1 MIFWQQFR
9 TAFLAATFI
18 GLVSILGKS
27 IYDPTIGKPTDYN
40 FPAVVPL
47 AGWQPQ
53 LASTAPTNKSVEDKQ
68 LFSKTKY
75 YRYTKGKNERLDV
88 NMHYVVG
95 TSGNS
100 QLFIKNYTSIPVDST
115 QLGLVTRYQNKT
127 GFYQL
132 FTYKNQAHLVTCI
145 NPQGESTVTSEQFF
159 HNRNL
164 YDLQPKNVLQWLA
177 AQSDLRDRR
186 CLWSHLTV
194 SSDRVSTEDAYRQ
207 LETTWLALSQWWSPR
222 FPPL

>member
-18 GLVSILGKS
+18 GLVSILAKS
-27 IYDPTIGKPTDYN
+27 VFDPAIGKPTNYN
-40 FPAVVPL
+40 FPAIVPL
-47 AGWQPQ
+47 SRWQVQ
-53 LASTAPTNKSVEDKQ
+53 AVNTAPTTKNTEDNQLLSKNKH
-68 LFSKTKY
+68 
-75 YRYTKGKNERLDV
+75 YRYTQGKKHQLDV

-100 QLFIKNYTSIPVDST
+100 QLFIKNYTSIPVDSS
-115 QLGLVTRYQNKT
+115 QLNLITRYQQKT

-132 FTYKNQAHLVTCI
+132 FTYQNQAHLISCI

-159 HNRNL
+159 DNRQK
-164 YDLQPKNVLQWLA
+164 YDLQSKNILRWLT

-186 CLWSHLTV
+186 CLWSHLSV
-194 SSDRVSTEDAYRQ
+194 PLDRVSTKDAYHQ
-207 LETTWLALSQWWSPR
+207 LETSWIALAQWWSPR

>member
-9 TAFLAATFI
+9 TAFLAATFV
-18 GLVSILGKS
+18 GLVLILSKS
-27 IYDPTIGKPTDYN
+27 IYDPTIGKPTNYN
-40 FPAVVPL
+40 FPALVPL
-47 AGWQPQ
+47 AGWQSQ
-53 LASTAPTNKSVEDKQ
+53 ADNTATTRSVEDNQ
-68 LFSKTKY
+68 LFSKNKY
-75 YRYTKGKNERLDV
+75 YRYTQGKNYQLNV

-100 QLFIKNYTSIPVDST
+100 QLFIKNYTSIPVDTS
-115 QLGLVTRYQNKT
+115 QLDLVTRYQHKK

-132 FTYKNQAHLVTCI
+132 FTYQNQAHLISCI

-164 YDLQPKNVLQWLA
+164 YDLQFKNILRWLA

-186 CLWSHLTV
+186 CLWSHLSV
-194 SSDRVSTEDAYRQ
+194 PLNRVSTRDAYHQ
-207 LETTWLALSQWWSPR
+207 LETSWLALSQWWSPR